1 MRAVFAKL
9 RAAFAKRW
17 ILGAGC
23 LLLGVVIGISAENR
37 FSGSSQPK
45 PPFPPS
51 EYMYIDP
58 ARAVAYLSQLQ
69 GGQLSSEKVT
79 QARQTTSKLAAAV
92 SFGSGEVSVQ
102 GTQTIESQLLSTL
115 PSEVYKLREDL
126 IARNWQNRFDLPGDD
141 PGRFVQDRNDGDF
154 IWLRGCQISMPL
166 YGQLYE
172 AIRQSGQLGNSA
184 IAAKAKAFVKH
195 IGSNPVIPLT
205 CTRPATSDPTILI
218 PIQFSLLAS
227 DASLLIGK
235 VSVLG
240 KVAYNVSKD
249 VLPGSPQP
257 EFVDQTTRLAVAPV
271 VRALPLDILH
281 LLPSLH
287 RKRLGKARQKMLDDL
302 NTATQIDSL
311 GVVVIP
317 TAIFK

>member
-1 MRAVFAKL
+1 MKAVFAKL
-9 RAAFAKRW
+9 RAAFARRGVV
-17 ILGAGC
+17 GAGC
-23 LLLGVVIGISAENR
+23 LALGVVAGIFIDSTFLGN
-37 FSGSSQPK
+37 SQSR

-51 EYMYIDP
+51 EYLYIDP

-69 GGQLSSEKVT
+69 GGELSSEKVT

-115 PSEVYKLREDL
+115 PSEVYDLRKDL
-126 IARNWQNRFDLPGDD
+126 DAQNWQNRLDLPGGD
-141 PGRFVQDRNDGDF
+141 PARFIQARTDGEF
-154 IWLRGCQISMPL
+154 ISLRGCQIAMPL

-172 AIRQSGQLGNSA
+172 AIRQSGELGNSTV
-184 IAAKAKAFVKH
+184 AANAKAFVKH

-205 CTRPATSDPTILI
+205 CTLPGADEPTILI
-218 PIQFSLLAS
+218 PIQYSLLAS
-227 DASLLIGK
+227 DGSLLIGK

-240 KVAYNVSKD
+240 KVAYSVPAD
-249 VLPGSPQP
+249 TQPGAARP

-281 LLPSLH
+281 LLPALH
-287 RKRLGKARQKMLDDL
+287 GKPLGAARKKMLADL
-302 NTATQIDSL
+302 VAATQIGSL